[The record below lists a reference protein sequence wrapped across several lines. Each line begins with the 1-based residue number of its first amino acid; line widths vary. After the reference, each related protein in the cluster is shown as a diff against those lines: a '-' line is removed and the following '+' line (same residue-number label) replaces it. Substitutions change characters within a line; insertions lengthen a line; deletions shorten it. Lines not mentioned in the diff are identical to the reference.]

1 MNLTKT
7 RTGQTFASELMPAAR
22 PHGYEIKY
30 SRLHQLLSVRSWSIA
45 HSPALWFRQ
54 NTTAGSGTSEVEINR
69 RLYTDEQ
76 SVERLPSF
84 DKISQAISEMLA
96 AAA

>member
-22 PHGYEIKY
+22 PHGHEIKY

-84 DKISQAISEMLA
+84 DKIAQAISEMLA
-96 AAA
+96 AAE